1 MLQLAA
7 MVLRVLQDLL
17 DAAYEVS
24 SEHVALGLDDWSRVR
39 LLWHRP
45 LESETKYP
53 VAFLRRYQAE
63 WLICLRPC
71 CIDFM
76 LVKQE
81 I

>member
-1 MLQLAA
+1 

-24 SEHVALGLDDWSRVR
+24 SEHVALGLDEWSRVR

-53 VAFLRRYQAE
+53 VAFLR
-63 WLICLRPC
+63 CLSSRVV
-71 CIDFM
+71 DL
-76 LVKQE
+76 LVPLLH
-81 I
+81 